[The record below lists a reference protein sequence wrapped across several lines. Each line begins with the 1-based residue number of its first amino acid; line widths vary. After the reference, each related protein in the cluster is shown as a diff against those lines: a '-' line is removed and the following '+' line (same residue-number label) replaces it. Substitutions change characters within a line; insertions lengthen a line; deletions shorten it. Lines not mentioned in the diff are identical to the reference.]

1 VTDEVKAPEVSHDP
15 ADVAGTV
22 PEGAL
27 DATSV
32 MDAAAPLPDVSPSAL
47 AVIPRSREEA
57 QAIARRIGGE
67 KPKDEAHLHCVSCG
81 WSGTIRFT
89 SDELEALDGDAE
101 NYCGPCPGVEKD
113 LQGRPKKNE
122 QGQDVLC
129 GAWTLQPMR
138 LIAGDQLRSINEI
151 AAENRRRELRE
162 QGEVIGDVVGDKIV
176 SKVGSAMGDMILGSM
191 GPIDPGSDSKG

>member
-1 VTDEVKAPEVSHDP
+1 MTDEANVPEVSSDP
-15 ADVAGTV
+15 D
-22 PEGAL
+22 
-27 DATSV
+27 
-32 MDAAAPLPDVSPSAL
+32 APLPDVSPSAL
-47 AVIPRSREEA
+47 AVVPKTREEA

-67 KPKDEAHLHCVSCG
+67 KPKNEAHLHCISCG
-81 WSGTIRFT
+81 WSATVKL
-89 SDELEALDGDAE
+89 SEDELEAIDGDPE
-101 NYCGPCPGVEKD
+101 NYGGPCPGVEKD
-113 LQGRPKKNE
+113 IHGHPKE
-122 QGQDVLC
+122 TEDGQPVIC
-129 GAWTLQPMR
+129 GAMTLQPMR